1 MLQPTR
7 SFRKLSISAR
17 QDIFDLFTGQYLSVF
32 KGQGLDY
39 EESRYYH
46 EGDNVRDI
54 DWTTSARTGELFVK
68 IYRESR
74 EINAL
79 FAVDTSSSA
88 RWAISGVSPAELS
101 MSAMLWL
108 AAVVNRNND
117 KLGAYIFSDTV
128 KKIPFTKG
136 TPHTISTL
144 NEIEQEYYKDSVFHK
159 ENFEIFLQNLLAGVR
174 SKTICFLCTDSNEV
188 ANPGVQK
195 HLKVLNKKHQVVL
208 IRSSHSLSSLEKLQG
223 SERFQDIETGQ
234 EKVMRFRKK
243 DMQKLHVAYQQVGKD
258 IQAFCRKNRMGY
270 VALNE
275 HSDVLYE
282 LVQCM
287 RELKRTRQ
295 FMYK

>member
-17 QDIFDLFTGQYLSVF
+17 QDIFDLFAGQYLSVF

-39 EESRYYH
+39 EESRYYQ

-68 IYRESR
+68 TYRESR

-88 RWAISGVSPAELS
+88 RWAISGISPAEQS

-117 KLGAYIFSDTV
+117 KFGAYIFSDTV

-136 TPHTISTL
+136 TPHTIRTL
-144 NEIEQEYYKDSVFHK
+144 HEIEQEYYKDSMFHK
-159 ENFEIFLQNLLAGVR
+159 ENFEIFLQDLLTGVR

-188 ANPGVQK
+188 ASPGVQRL
-195 HLKVLNKKHQVVL
+195 LKVLNKKHQIVL
-208 IRSSHSLSSLEKLQG
+208 IRSSHTLTSLEMLQG
-223 SERFQDIETGQ
+223 SELFQDIETGQ
-234 EKVMRFRKK
+234 KTFMRFRKK
-243 DMQKLHVAYQQVGKD
+243 DMQKIYDSYQQIGKN
-258 IQAFCRKNRMGY
+258 IQAFCRKNRIGY
-270 VALNE
+270 VSLSEN
-275 HSDVLYE
+275 SDVLYE

-287 RELKRTRQ
+287 RELKRNRQ